1 MRGID
6 YMSASSKKKL
16 RKEQEAAALTEK
28 QLAEKKEAKKLRIY
42 TTIFAVVMA
51 LVLVIGVGSIIFNG
65 ITNSGII
72 ERNTNALTVNGHKI
86 NSAEMGYYYIDS
98 LNGFIHNAE
107 EQFGESASLY
117 IQYVY
122 GLDLTK
128 PLDEQQYQGDANMTW
143 GDYFVDAACESA
155 KNVYSMC
162 DAAEK
167 AGHSLSAEEKALIDS
182 AIKNL
187 ELTATLRNYPSTK
200 DYLKAQY
207 GHGATVESYKNYVE
221 MSMLAESY
229 YNAYADT
236 LDYDDAAIRAYE
248 KDHYNEF
255 SSFSFSY
262 YTLPADKFLTG
273 GTKNE
278 DGTTTY
284 TDEEK
289 AAALEAAKAAAD
301 SLLAFPDAKL
311 FDKAVK
317 SLEINKENKNATIV
331 TVENAFYTDAKIPT
345 LIRDWMCDGEHEQG
359 EMTVL
364 PITNTTTD
372 AEGKETTTTTG
383 YYVVL
388 FDNIRANNSKIANV
402 RHILVSFEGGTKGED
417 GTTTYSEEEKN
428 TARTEAERILQLWK
442 DGEATEESFAAL
454 VPANSDDQG
463 SLTTGGLYE
472 NITVDSNYVEN
483 FLNWA
488 MEPRKDGDTGIVETE
503 YGYHIMYYVSTNDLS
518 YRDTMIFNTLATN
531 DLTAWYEAILEAA
544 TMTKGNLSQLPTDL
558 VLSSTHSH

>member
-1 MRGID
+1 
-6 YMSASSKKKL
+6 MSASSKKKL

-128 PLDEQQYQGDANMTW
+128 PLDEQPYQGDANMTW

>member
-1 MRGID
+1 
-6 YMSASSKKKL
+6 MSASSKKKL

-28 QLAEKKEAKKLRIY
+28 QLAEKKEAKKLKIY
-42 TTIFAVVMA
+42 TITFVSIMA
-51 LVLVIGVGSIIFNG
+51 LVLLIGVGTLIFNG

-72 ERNTNALTVNGHKI
+72 ERNTNALTVNDHKI

-98 LNGFIHNAE
+98 LNGFINNLDEQSNGNA
-107 EQFGESASLY
+107 ALY
-117 IQYVY
+117 LQIY
-122 GLDLTK
+122 GMDPSK
-128 PLDEQQYQGDANMTW
+128 PLDEQQYMSDPNMTW
-143 GDYFVDAACESA
+143 GDYFVNAACESA
-155 KNVYSMC
+155 KNIYAMC

-167 AGHSLSAEEKALIDS
+167 AGHSLSDADKKLIDN
-182 AIKNL
+182 AIANL
-187 ELTATLRNYPSTK
+187 ELTAAARNYPSTK

-207 GHGATVESYKNYVE
+207 GHGATVESYKKYLE

-229 YNAYADT
+229 YAAYADT
-236 LDYDDAAIRAYE
+236 LNYDDAAIRAYE
-248 KDHYNEF
+248 KDHYDEF

-262 YTLPADKFLTG
+262 YTLPSEKFLTG

-284 TDEEK
+284 TDEQK

-301 SLLAFPDAKL
+301 SLLAFPDAEL
-311 FDKAVK
+311 FDRAVK
-317 SLEINKENKNATIV
+317 NLEINKENTSAAIV
-331 TVENAFYTDAKIPT
+331 TVKNAFYSDSKIPS
-345 LIRDWMCDGEHEQG
+345 LIRDWLCDGEHKQG
-359 EMTVL
+359 DMTVL

-417 GTTTYSEEEKN
+417 GTITYSEEEKN
-428 TARTEAERILQLWK
+428 AARTEAERILQLWK

-463 SLTTGGLYE
+463 SLTTGGLYQ
-472 NITVDSNYVEN
+472 NINVDSQYVEN

-488 MEPRKDGDTGIVETE
+488 MDAHKEGDVGIVETE
-503 YGYHIMYYVSTNDLS
+503 YGYHIMYYSSTNELS
-518 YRDTMIFNTLATN
+518 YRDTMIFNTLKNN

-544 TMTKGNLSQLPTDL
+544 TMTKGNLSHLPTDL

>member
-1 MRGID
+1 
-6 YMSASSKKKL
+6 MSASSKKKL

-488 MEPRKDGDTGIVETE
+488 MDAHKEGDTGIVETE
-503 YGYHIMYYVSTNDLS
+503 YGYHIMFYSSTNELS
-518 YRDTMIFNTLATN
+518 YRDTMIYNTLKNN

>member
-1 MRGID
+1 
-6 YMSASSKKKL
+6 MSASSKKKL

-28 QLAEKKEAKKLRIY
+28 QLAEKKEAKKLKIY
-42 TTIFAVVMA
+42 TITFVTIMA
-51 LVLVIGVGSIIFNG
+51 LVLLIGVGTLIFNG
-65 ITNSGII
+65 VKTSGII
-72 ERNTNALTVNGHKI
+72 ERSTNALTVNDHKI
-86 NSAEMGYYYIDS
+86 NSAELGYYYIDS
-98 LNGFIHNAE
+98 INGFIHNAE
-107 EQFGESASLY
+107 EQFGDSAALF
-117 IQYVY
+117 IQYSY

-128 PLDEQQYQGDANMTW
+128 PLDEQQYMGDANKTW

-155 KNVYSMC
+155 KNIYAMC

-167 AGHSLSAEEKALIDS
+167 AGHSLSAEDKKLIDN
-182 AIKNL
+182 AIASL
-187 ELTATLRNYPSTK
+187 ELTAASRNYPSTK

-207 GHGATVESYKNYVE
+207 GYGATVESYKTYLEN
-221 MSMLAESY
+221 SMLAESY

-236 LDYDDAAIRAYE
+236 LNYDDAAIRAYE
-248 KDHYNEF
+248 KDHYDEF

-289 AAALEAAKAAAD
+289 AAALEAAKTAAD
-301 SLLAFPDAKL
+301 SLLAFPEADL
-311 FDKAVK
+311 FDRAVK
-317 SLEINKENKNATIV
+317 NLEINKGNTSAAIV
-331 TVENAFYTDAKIPT
+331 TVTNAFYTDSKIPT
-345 LIRDWMCDGEHEQG
+345 LIRDWMCDGEHKQG
-359 EMTVL
+359 DMTVL

-372 AEGKETTTTTG
+372 AEGNETTTTTG

-388 FDNIRANNSKIANV
+388 FDSIRANNSKIANV
-402 RHILVSFEGGTKGED
+402 RHILVSFEGGTKDED
-417 GTTTYSEEEKN
+417 GNTTYSEEEKN
-428 TARTEAERILQLWK
+428 AARTEAERILQLWK

-454 VPANSDDQG
+454 VAANSDDQG

-472 NITVDSNYVEN
+472 NINVDSNYVEN

-488 MEPRKDGDTGIVETE
+488 MDAHKDGDVGIVETE
-503 YGYHIMYYVSTNDLS
+503 YGYHIMYYSSTNDLS
-518 YRDTMIFNTLATN
+518 YRDTMIFNTLKNN

-544 TMTKGNLSQLPTDL
+544 TMTKGNVSQMRTDL
-558 VLSSTHSH
+558 VLFSSSSHTH

>member
-1 MRGID
+1 
-6 YMSASSKKKL
+6 MSASSKKKL

-167 AGHSLSAEEKALIDS
+167 AGHSLSTEEKALIDS

-345 LIRDWMCDGEHEQG
+345 LIRDWMCDGEHKQG

>member
-1 MRGID
+1 
-6 YMSASSKKKL
+6 MSASSKKKL

-488 MEPRKDGDTGIVETE
+488 MDAHKEGDTGIVETE
-503 YGYHIMYYVSTNDLS
+503 YGYHIMYYVSTNELS

>member
-1 MRGID
+1 
-6 YMSASSKKKL
+6 MSASSKKKL

-472 NITVDSNYVEN
+472 NITVDSNYMEN

>member
-1 MRGID
+1 
-6 YMSASSKKKL
+6 MSASSKKKL

-345 LIRDWMCDGEHEQG
+345 LIRDWMCDGEHKQG

-488 MEPRKDGDTGIVETE
+488 MDAHKDGDTGIVETE
-503 YGYHIMYYVSTNDLS
+503 YGYHIMFYSSTNELS
-518 YRDTMIFNTLATN
+518 YRDTMIFNTLKNN
-531 DLTAWYEAILEAA
+531 DLTAWYEAILEAT
-544 TMTKGNLSQLPTDL
+544 TMTKGNLSHLPSDL
-558 VLSSTHSH
+558 IVSPSHTH

>member
-1 MRGID
+1 
-6 YMSASSKKKL
+6 MSASSKKKL

>member
-1 MRGID
+1 
-6 YMSASSKKKL
+6 MSASSKKKL

-128 PLDEQQYQGDANMTW
+128 PLDEQQYQGDASMTW

>member
-1 MRGID
+1 
-6 YMSASSKKKL
+6 MSASSKKKL

-345 LIRDWMCDGEHEQG
+345 LIRDWMCDGEHKQG

>member
-1 MRGID
+1 
-6 YMSASSKKKL
+6 MSASSKKKL

-28 QLAEKKEAKKLRIY
+28 QLAEKKEAKKLKIY
-42 TTIFAVVMA
+42 TIAFVSIMA
-51 LVLVIGVGSIIFNG
+51 LVLLIGVGSLIFNG

-72 ERNTNALTVNGHKI
+72 ERSTNALTVNDHKI
-86 NSAEMGYYYIDS
+86 NSAEMDYYFIDS
-98 LNGFIHNAE
+98 LNGFINDLDEQSNGNAALYL
-107 EQFGESASLY
+107 QF
-117 IQYVY
+117 Y
-122 GLDLTK
+122 GLDLSK
-128 PLDEQQYQGDANMTW
+128 PLDEQQYMGDPNMTW
-143 GDYFVDAACESA
+143 GDYFVNAACDSA
-155 KNVYSMC
+155 KNIYAMC

-167 AGHSLSAEEKALIDS
+167 AGHSLSDADKQMIDT
-182 AIKNL
+182 AIANL
-187 ELTATLRNYPSTK
+187 ELTATMRNYPSAK

-207 GHGATVESYKNYVE
+207 GHGATIESYKNYLQ

-229 YNAYADT
+229 YAAHADT
-236 LDYDDAAIRAYE
+236 LNYDDAAIRAYE

-262 YTLPADKFLTG
+262 YTVTSDKFLKD

-284 TDEEK
+284 TDEQK
-289 AAALEAAKAAAD
+289 AAALTAAEETAN
-301 SLLAFPDAKL
+301 SLLKFPEADL
-311 FDKAVK
+311 FDRAVK
-317 SLEINKENKNATIV
+317 NLDINKDNTSAGIV
-331 TVENAFYTDAKIPT
+331 TVTNAFYSDSKIPT
-345 LIRDWMCDGEHEQG
+345 LIRDWLCDGEHKQG
-359 EMTVL
+359 DMTVL

-402 RHILVSFEGGTKGED
+402 RHILVSFEGGTKAED

-488 MEPRKDGDTGIVETE
+488 MDAHKDGDTGIVETE
-503 YGYHIMYYVSTNDLS
+503 YGYHIMFYSSTNELS
-518 YRDTMIFNTLATN
+518 YRDTMIFNTLKNN
-531 DLTAWYEAILEAA
+531 DLTAWYEAILEAT
-544 TMTKGNLSQLPTDL
+544 TMTKGNLSHLPSDL
-558 VLSSTHSH
+558 VVSPSHTH